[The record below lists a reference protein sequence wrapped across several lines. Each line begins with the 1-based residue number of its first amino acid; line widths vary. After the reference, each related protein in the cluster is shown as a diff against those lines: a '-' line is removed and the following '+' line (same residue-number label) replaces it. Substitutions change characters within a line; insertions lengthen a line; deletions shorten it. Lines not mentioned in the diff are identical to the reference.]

1 MALGVNKNFQFQ
13 EFTREGW
20 TPGSII
26 IVGTDGIRETHNE
39 ENEVFGLG
47 RLREVIR
54 KHAAEPAEK
63 IQEGVI
69 DALRTFQGDAPQED
83 DITLVVIKLL

>member
-1 MALGVNKNFQFQ
+1 M
-13 EFTREGW
+13 
-20 TPGSII
+20 
-26 IVGTDGIRETHNE
+26 
-39 ENEVFGLG
+39 FGLD

-69 DALRTFQGDAPQED
+69 DSLRIFQGEAPQED
-83 DITLVVIKLL
+83 DITLVVVKLV